1 MSCECGRRCYPSR
14 DPNPHR
20 IQNDSYLEPK
30 TEPFLPNKPLV
41 DTSGF
46 AEFIFPQSASLP
58 TTVES
63 PLEYYPSTHPTP
75 GLPATKRM
83 YLTRLYYQFGEWL
96 DYYTG
101 DHTLS
106 ARLRQLQSSSSLQT
120 ESPSLD
126 LVKAKEVIGE
136 GEIGLFPQFGVTENW
151 PSTFI
156 IHGSEDRQVP
166 LFESKHL
173 MERLE
178 AVGVERELVVVE
190 GQGHSFDY
198 TPDAEREFGWLF
210 DRATVFLVRNLQ
222 G

>member
-1 MSCECGRRCYPSR
+1 MPGELLLASKPGLCL
-14 DPNPHR
+14 NVHR
-20 IQNDSYLEPK
+20 IQNDNYLEPK

-41 DTSGF
+41 DPSNLT
-46 AEFIFPQSASLP
+46 EFIFPQSASLP
-58 TTVES
+58 TTAES
-63 PLEYYPSTHPTP
+63 PLEYYPATHPTP

-106 ARLRQLQSSSSLQT
+106 ARLRQLRSSSSPQT

-126 LVKAKEVIGE
+126 LVEAREVIGE
-136 GEIGLFPQFGVTENW
+136 KDIRLFPQFGVTENW
-151 PSTFI
+151 PPTFI
-156 IHGSEDRQVP
+156 VHGSEDKQVP
-166 LFESKHL
+166 LFESKHI

-178 AVGVERELVVVE
+178 TVGVGRELVVME

-198 TPDAEREFGWLF
+198 APDAEREFGRLF
-210 DRATVFLVRNLQ
+210 DRAAAFLVRNLRR
-222 G
+222 